1 MDAQEVALPVQPA
14 PVCQVFQQVGYL
26 RHPGG
31 LGRLCPFTKQAGKE
45 ATLLLR
51 RTKGVLRRLGEQ
63 SGIQTA
69 VGQQCAKAQHRLF
82 RICHI
87 RDPEDRFQVLVD
99 PRLRRCTGEGR
110 RYSSKFRM
118 FQIPLV
124 QGIQQRPA
132 GIRPALPVQKTSH
145 QIHGQGVTPDSGNQG
160 VHILPAYLCTV
171 LVKEGVEGLIVHGHN
186 FRCTPDIVPGGD
198 QHPDIQPAE
207 LLPKLV
213 KALLRPI
220 RIIQDQQLI
229 GAALCQNC
237 HDLVVD
243 FFDLPVF
250 AFEALDAVGN
260 AVDHRLDPV
269 PVELHEMG
277 SAEPVVSAEADGKL
291 RLAHAAQA
299 RQNHHMLPVKAAGD
313 QLQLLLTSHKAP
325 ILQRSGRSQ
334 TQALLPLGQ
343 VHPLPEVGLHPGQ
356 LPLRKTADLPQ
367 QSRQIPDIPLRLEI
381 KALGHSRSSFEA
393 LRSADHHDDQPPE
406 PFLQSI
412 LEELLQGVAHLFP
425 GSRGG
430 HLDGKLFLVITQV
443 NGRKIGLFQIHVFQ
457 AAVQNDVQQPLHQE
471 LLAFTEPSLFHV
483 SIGRVRAQAQLDAI
497 ELFFSAIDHD
507 CHTIAPFLFSM
518 IPHHSTPVHRKSPV
532 SVETGDGITSGGR
545 CWSGWCRAGRTCRPS
560 SSAPRGCRI
569 R

>member
-14 PVCQVFQQVGYL
+14 PVCQILQNIGN
-26 RHPGG
+26 PGQLWG
-31 LGRLCPFTKQAGKE
+31 LSRFRPFSKQAGEE

-99 PRLRRCTGEGR
+99 PRLRRCSGEGCR
-110 RYSSKFRM
+110 HSAEFRM
-118 FQIPLV
+118 VQIPLV
-124 QGIQQRPA
+124 QGIQQCTT
-132 GIRPALPVQKTSH
+132 GIRPALPVQKTRH
-145 QIHGQGVTPDSGNQG
+145 QIHGQGVTPDSGDQG

-171 LVKEGVEGLIVHGHN
+171 LVKEGVEGLVVHGHN
-186 FRCTPDIVPGGD
+186 FRCAPDIVPGGD

-207 LLPKLV
+207 LLPELV
-213 KALLRPI
+213 EALLRPI
-220 RIIQDQQLI
+220 CIIQDQQLI
-229 GAALCQNC
+229 GAAVCQNR

-250 AFEALDAVGN
+250 AFEAVDAVGN

-269 PVELHEMG
+269 PAELHEMG

-291 RLAHAAQA
+291 RLAHAAQS
-299 RQNHHMLPVKAAGD
+299 RQNHHMLPVKSTGD
-313 QLQLLLTSHKAP
+313 QLQLVLASHKAP
-325 ILQRSGRSQ
+325 ILQRGGQ
-334 TQALLPLGQ
+334 GQPQALLPPGQ
-343 VHPLPEVGLHPGQ
+343 VHPLPEVGLHLAQ
-356 LPLRKTADLPQ
+356 LPLRKTTNLPQ

-381 KALGHSRSSFEA
+381 KALGYRRGDFEA
-393 LRSADHHDDQPPE
+393 LRSSDHHDDQPPE

-430 HLDGKLFLVITQV
+430 HLDGKLFLVVAQV

-457 AAVQNDVQQPLHQE
+457 AAVQNDVQQPFHQG
-471 LLAFTEPSLFHV
+471 LLAFAEPSLFHV

-497 ELFFSAIDHD
+497 EPFFPAVDHD
-507 CHTIAPFLFSM
+507 CHAIAPFRCSHYT
-518 IPHHSTPVHRKSPV
+518 IPFDTCPQKIPRSLC
-532 SVETGDGITSGGR
+532 SGG
-545 CWSGWCRAGRTCRPS
+545 WDHIWRAMLVWVV
-560 SSAPRGCRI
+560 
-569 R
+569 